1 VRSGKRAIG
10 GARSKRLKTQQ
21 SHLLAL
27 TATDVAAWSLD
38 MAEQSNTK
46 SKTPVQENSPR
57 DYMEIG
63 AAFVILAGILLVLDQ
78 LDFLPQR
85 FAVSNDMSY
94 ALVFV
99 IGLVAS
105 ISTCIAVTGGLLVA
119 AAARYNQ
126 ASGSLTGLQRLKP
139 HIYFNIGRIISYTL
153 LGGVIGAIGSALT
166 FSAEMNGIL
175 TVAASAVMILLGLQM
190 LRLFP
195 SLTRFMPAMPKALSH
210 RIHDL
215 AERQTKGGAFVFGA
229 ATFFLP
235 CGFTQALQ
243 LYVLAKADFATG
255 ALTMLAFSLG
265 TLPALLSLSAVS
277 SFATGVFQ
285 RRFLKLAGAAV
296 IMLGIL
302 NIQYGLELTSG
313 NMSSALI
320 AGNAQPADQVA
331 ARLSEDGAAQV
342 ASMRIVGYQYVPN
355 RFTVTQGV
363 PVQWWIDASEAAG
376 CGRILIAPK
385 LGVRRLLPSN
395 STTVISFL
403 PQETGDYGFNC
414 AMGMM
419 TRGSKFTVVAKGQ
432 G

>member
-1 VRSGKRAIG
+1 
-10 GARSKRLKTQQ
+10 
-21 SHLLAL
+21 
-27 TATDVAAWSLD
+27 
-38 MAEQSNTK
+38 MAEQGNTK
-46 SKTPVQENSPR
+46 SKMPVQKHALHE
-57 DYMEIG
+57 YMEIG
-63 AAFVILAGILLVLDQ
+63 AAFAILAGILLILDQ

-85 FAVSNDMSY
+85 FAISNDMSY

-99 IGLVAS
+99 IGVVAS

-119 AAARYNQ
+119 IAAKYNE
-126 ASGSLTGLQRLKP
+126 ASGSLTALQRLKP
-139 HIYFNIGRIISYTL
+139 HVYFNVGRIISYTL
-153 LGGVIGAIGSALT
+153 LGGAIGALGSALT

-175 TVAASAVMILLGLQM
+175 TIAASMVMILLGLQM
-190 LRLFP
+190 LKLFP
-195 SLTRFMPAMPKALSH
+195 SLMRFMPAMPKALSH

-277 SFATGVFQ
+277 SFATGALQ

-296 IMLGIL
+296 IVLGFL
-302 NIQYGLELTSG
+302 NIQYGLELTGG
-313 NMSSALI
+313 NLSSALF
-320 AGNAQPADQVA
+320 GGTAQPADQA
-331 ARLSEDGAAQV
+331 ATLSDDGATQV
-342 ASMRIVGYQYVPN
+342 ASMRIVGYQYIPN

-385 LGVRRLLPSN
+385 LRVRRLLSSN
-395 STTVISFL
+395 STTVISFV

>member
-1 VRSGKRAIG
+1 
-10 GARSKRLKTQQ
+10 
-21 SHLLAL
+21 
-27 TATDVAAWSLD
+27 
-38 MAEQSNTK
+38 MAEQGNTK
-46 SKTPVQENSPR
+46 SKMPVQKNALHE
-57 DYMEIG
+57 YMEIG
-63 AAFVILAGILLVLDQ
+63 AAFAILAGIFLILDQ

-85 FAVSNDMSY
+85 FTVSNDMSY
-94 ALVFV
+94 ALVFM

-105 ISTCIAVTGGLLVA
+105 ISTCIAVTGGLLIAVA
-119 AAARYNQ
+119 AKYNE
-126 ASGSLTGLQRLKP
+126 ASGSLTALQRLKP
-139 HIYFNIGRIISYTL
+139 HVYFNVGRIISYTL
-153 LGGVIGAIGSALT
+153 LGGAIGALGSALT

-175 TVAASAVMILLGLQM
+175 TVAASVVMILLGLQM
-190 LRLFP
+190 LKLFP

-215 AERQTKGGAFVFGA
+215 AERRTKGGAFVFGA

-277 SFATGVFQ
+277 SFATGAFQ

-296 IMLGIL
+296 IVLGFL
-302 NIQYGLELTSG
+302 NIQYGLELTGG
-313 NMSSALI
+313 NMSSALSR
-320 AGNAQPADQVA
+320 GTAQPADQVA
-331 ARLSEDGAAQV
+331 ALSDDGATQV
-342 ASMRIVGYQYVPN
+342 ASMRIVGYQYIPN

-363 PVQWWIDASEAAG
+363 PVQWWIDASAAAG

-385 LGVRRLLPSN
+385 LRVRRLLSSN
-395 STTVISFL
+395 STTVISFV
-403 PQETGDYGFNC
+403 PQEAGDYGFNC

-419 TRGSKFTVVAKGQ
+419 TRSSKFTVVAKGQ

>member
-1 VRSGKRAIG
+1 
-10 GARSKRLKTQQ
+10 
-21 SHLLAL
+21 
-27 TATDVAAWSLD
+27 
-38 MAEQSNTK
+38 MAEQGNTK
-46 SKTPVQENSPR
+46 SKVPVQKNAPHE
-57 DYMEIG
+57 YMEIG
-63 AAFVILAGILLVLDQ
+63 AAFAILAGILLILDQ
-78 LDFLPQR
+78 LDFLPRR
-85 FAVSNDMSY
+85 FTVSNEMSY

-99 IGLVAS
+99 IGVVAS

-119 AAARYNQ
+119 IAAKYNE
-126 ASGSLTGLQRLKP
+126 ASGSLTALQRLKP
-139 HIYFNIGRIISYTL
+139 HIYFNIGRIVSYTL
-153 LGGVIGAIGSALT
+153 LGGVIGALGSALT
-166 FSAEMNGIL
+166 LSAEMNGIL
-175 TVAASAVMILLGLQM
+175 TIAASVVMILLGLQM
-190 LRLFP
+190 LKLFP
-195 SLTRFMPAMPKALSH
+195 SLTRFMPAIPKALSH

-277 SFATGVFQ
+277 SFASGVFQ

-296 IMLGIL
+296 IVLGAM
-302 NIQYGLELTSG
+302 NIQYGLELTGGSL
-313 NMSSALI
+313 SSVLSRGA
-320 AGNAQPADQVA
+320 AQPADQVA
-331 ARLSEDGAAQV
+331 ALSDDGATQV
-342 ASMRIVGYQYVPN
+342 ASMRIVGYQYIPN

-385 LGVRRLLPSN
+385 LGVRRLLSSN

>member
-1 VRSGKRAIG
+1 
-10 GARSKRLKTQQ
+10 
-21 SHLLAL
+21 
-27 TATDVAAWSLD
+27 
-38 MAEQSNTK
+38 MAEQGNTK
-46 SKTPVQENSPR
+46 SKVPVQKNSLHE
-57 DYMEIG
+57 YMEIG
-63 AAFVILAGILLVLDQ
+63 AAFAILAGILLILDQ

-85 FAVSNDMSY
+85 FAISNDMSY

-99 IGLVAS
+99 IGVVAS

-119 AAARYNQ
+119 IAAKYNE
-126 ASGSLTGLQRLKP
+126 ASGGLTGLQRLKP
-139 HIYFNIGRIISYTL
+139 HVYFNVGRIVSYTL
-153 LGGVIGAIGSALT
+153 LGGAIGALGSALT
-166 FSAEMNGIL
+166 VSAEMNGIL
-175 TVAASAVMILLGLQM
+175 TIAASVVMILLGLQM
-190 LRLFP
+190 LKLFP

-210 RIHDL
+210 RIHGL
-215 AERQTKGGAFVFGA
+215 AERQAKGGAFVFGA

-255 ALTMLAFSLG
+255 ALTMLAFTLG

-277 SFATGVFQ
+277 SFATGAFQ

-296 IMLGIL
+296 IVLGLL
-302 NIQYGLELTSG
+302 NIQYGLELTGG
-313 NMSSALI
+313 NMSSALSRG
-320 AGNAQPADQVA
+320 AAQPADQVA
-331 ARLSEDGAAQV
+331 ALSDDGATQV
-342 ASMRIVGYQYVPN
+342 ASMRIVGYQYIPN
-355 RFTVTQGV
+355 RFTVRQGV

-395 STTVISFL
+395 STTVISFV